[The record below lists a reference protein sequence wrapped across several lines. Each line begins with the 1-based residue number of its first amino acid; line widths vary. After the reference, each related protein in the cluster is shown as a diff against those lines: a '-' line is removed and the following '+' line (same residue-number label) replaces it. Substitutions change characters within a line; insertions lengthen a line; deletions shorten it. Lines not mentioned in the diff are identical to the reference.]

1 MILYVK
7 KKNWKKIDDFSKSKE
22 RKEKMEKCCALNF
35 QGKWSRVISNIKK
48 WDLEYGFKSQKEN
61 CFKSQRKN
69 EI

>member
-1 MILYVK
+1 MILICEK
-7 KKNWKKIDDFSKSKE
+7 EKLKKIDDFSKSKE

-35 QGKWSRVISNIKK
+35 EGKWSRVISNIKK
-48 WDLEYGFKSQKEN
+48 WDLEYSFKSEKEN